1 MRKKILTVLAPVL
14 AIMAFAVL
22 PAMAQASTPNLQI
35 NGSSAGLGGELQ
47 ATSANLKTQT
57 ALGNLRCGIN
67 DLNIFLFSNHHGAVN
82 GGGFEECEIEGAGV
96 PVDITTNAGL
106 GWQVIFNEND
116 EGEVK
121 PLAAAEGGAAENIAF
136 TAQIQNGEEESL
148 KTCTFT
154 RASVPFTYNQGAD
167 LVITVKANTVF
178 NGGACGNGTL
188 EGSFSVAPTGE
199 PTGQVVID

>member
-47 ATSANLKTQT
+47 ATSAN
-57 ALGNLRCGIN
+57 
-67 DLNIFLFSNHHGAVN
+67 LNIFLFSNHHGAVN